1 MRRDKPAVGGGGL
14 KFHLKGKTTG
24 KKRAPPP
31 LPPALVEAA
40 AVADA
45 KEEKLVAAAAAAAAA
60 NVSEAQPMD
69 VDGESE
75 ASSCGGEGSNVA
87 AGGTKRK
94 ASSPSP
100 SSTPDPPA
108 AGGGGPVKPAVSNRV
123 RRVKLSCSKPL
134 LANDGKTSGAKLERA
149 VCSDPRLVK
158 MRWDGGLVMVSA
170 VVKDAAGGKAI
181 PDIDLT
187 QSPSGMT
194 IEALGAKIR
203 IAAPPEAKNKDGFSA
218 ACGGAVGVNSVRRLR
233 GHLQKLDGHIDEHA
247 RGGDEGLR
255 WVDNLKQ
262 KRTVLRQVGAILDDE
277 FRYLPALGGLWMRV
291 RHLPSAKKGG
301 SGVWNTGSATPTI
314 EFRVLMRRARLANE
328 GGLTVEEDAR
338 YAEAAAAA
346 AAAAAEAQAAE
357 VSEEDDEE
365 EEADAGRF
373 KIPSTPQEYMHA
385 LEERIYNGY
394 MVHEVVSRVVD
405 RAVHVA
411 VDGIEMVDAQGGLVW
426 PPWSTEEC
434 RRRFLAKGAAE
445 ELARRRNVV

>member
-1 MRRDKPAVGGGGL
+1 
-14 KFHLKGKTTG
+14 
-24 KKRAPPP
+24 
-31 LPPALVEAA
+31 
-40 AVADA
+40 
-45 KEEKLVAAAAAAAAA
+45 
-60 NVSEAQPMD
+60 MD
-69 VDGESE
+69 VDGKTEPYSG
-75 ASSCGGEGSNVA
+75 GGEGSNV
-87 AGGTKRK
+87 GRGTKRK
-94 ASSPSP
+94 ASSPSSRP
-100 SSTPDPPA
+100 EPPA
-108 AGGGGPVKPAVSNRV
+108 AGGGGGDPVKPAVSNRV

-158 MRWDGGLVMVSA
+158 MRWDGGLVMVTA

-181 PDIDLT
+181 PNIDLT
-187 QSPSGMT
+187 QSPSGMA
-194 IEALGAKIR
+194 IEALGVKIR
-203 IAAPPEAKNKDGFSA
+203 IAALPEARNKDGFSA
-218 ACGGAVGVNSVRRLR
+218 ACGGAVGVNSMRRLR

-262 KRTVLRQVGAILDDE
+262 KRTVLRQVGAILEDD

-291 RHLPSAKKGG
+291 RHLPSAKTG

-314 EFRVLMRRARLANE
+314 EFRVLMRRTRLADE
-328 GGLTVEEDAR
+328 GGLTVEEDAG
-338 YAEAAAAA
+338 YAAAAAATAAA
-346 AAAAAEAQAAE
+346 AAAAAEDEAAE
-357 VSEEDDEE
+357 DSEE
-365 EEADAGRF
+365 EEEEEEEDADRF

-434 RRRFLAKGAAE
+434 RRQFLEKGAAE
-445 ELARRRNVV
+445 DLARRRDVL